1 MPEGFKAEFHFL
13 GSLCSLFLPTVY
25 NTCYTFSIVN
35 LCILCILCAKINPFS
50 SKLLL
55 VRYWVLPLIKV
66 VQDTGPRSG
75 VMV

>member
-1 MPEGFKAEFHFL
+1 MPEGFSWVVSAP
-13 GSLCSLFLPTVY
+13 CSCLQCITRV
-25 NTCYTFSIVN
+25 TFPIVN
-35 LCILCILCAKINPFS
+35 LCILCARINPFS

-55 VRYWVLPLIKV
+55 VRYWVPPLIKV